1 MMRAEWRGT
10 MEFKDPVRSVLAR
23 KGWKVF
29 SIPPET
35 SVLTAVRQ
43 MADKDVGALAVIDG
57 GLLVG
62 LFSERDYARK
72 VILQGR
78 VSRETPVYEVMSAPA
93 AFVTP
98 EETVDEC
105 LRIMTRNRIRHL
117 PVVENGR
124 VAGIVSIGDLVN
136 WVISVQA
143 ETIGQLHSYIAGS
156 YPG

>member
-1 MMRAEWRGT
+1 
-10 MEFKDPVRSVLAR
+10 MEFNDPVRSVLAR
-23 KGWKVF
+23 KGWRVY

-35 SVLTAVRQ
+35 SVLTAVRV
-43 MADKDVGALAVIDG
+43 MADKDIGALAVIEEG
-57 GLLVG
+57 RLVG

-72 VILQGR
+72 IILQGR
-78 VSRETPVYEVMSAPA
+78 VSRETPVYEVMTALP

-105 LRIMTRNRIRHL
+105 LHIMTRNRIRHL

-124 VAGIVSIGDLVN
+124 VSGIVSIGDLVN
-136 WVISVQA
+136 WVMTVQA

>member
-1 MMRAEWRGT
+1 
-10 MEFKDPVRSVLAR
+10 MEFNDPVRSVVAR

-35 SVLTAVRQ
+35 SVLAAVRQ
-43 MADKDVGALAVIDG
+43 MADKDIGALAVIDG

-78 VSRETPVYEVMSAPA
+78 VSRETPVYEVMSTPAVWVAP
-93 AFVTP
+93 
-98 EETVDEC
+98 EDTVDEC
-105 LRIMTRNRIRHL
+105 LRTMTRNRVRHL

-136 WVISVQA
+136 WVITVQA

>member
-1 MMRAEWRGT
+1 
-10 MEFKDPVRSVLAR
+10 MEFNDPVRSVVAR
-23 KGWKVF
+23 KGWKVY

-43 MADKDVGALAVIDG
+43 MADKDIGVLAVIDG

-78 VSRETPVYEVMSAPA
+78 VSRETPVYEVMSTPAVWVAP
-93 AFVTP
+93 
-98 EETVDEC
+98 EDTVDEC
-105 LRIMTRNRIRHL
+105 LRTMTRNRVRHL
-117 PVVENGR
+117 PVVEDGR

>member
-1 MMRAEWRGT
+1 
-10 MEFKDPVRSVLAR
+10 MEFNDPVRSVLAR
-23 KGWKVF
+23 KGWKVY

-43 MADKDVGALAVIDG
+43 MADKDIGALAVIDG

-78 VSRETPVYEVMSAPA
+78 VSRETPVYEVMSTPAVWVAP
-93 AFVTP
+93 
-98 EETVDEC
+98 EDTVDEC
-105 LRIMTRNRIRHL
+105 LRTMTRNRVRHL
-117 PVVENGR
+117 PVVEDGR

-136 WVISVQA
+136 WVITVQA

>member
-1 MMRAEWRGT
+1 
-10 MEFKDPVRSVLAR
+10 MEFNDPVRSVVAR
-23 KGWKVF
+23 KGWKVY

-43 MADKDVGALAVIDG
+43 MADKDIGVLAVIDG

-78 VSRETPVYEVMSAPA
+78 VSRETPVYEVMSTPAVWVAP
-93 AFVTP
+93 
-98 EETVDEC
+98 EDTVNEC
-105 LRIMTRNRIRHL
+105 LRTMTRNRVRHL
-117 PVVENGR
+117 PVVEDGR

>member
-1 MMRAEWRGT
+1 
-10 MEFKDPVRSVLAR
+10 
-23 KGWKVF
+23 
-29 SIPPET
+29 
-35 SVLTAVRQ
+35 
-43 MADKDVGALAVIDG
+43 
-57 GLLVG
+57 VG

-78 VSRETPVYEVMSAPA
+78 VSRETPVYEVMSTPAVWVAP
-93 AFVTP
+93 
-98 EETVDEC
+98 EDTVDEC
-105 LRIMTRNRIRHL
+105 LRTMTRNRVRHL
-117 PVVENGR
+117 PVVEDGR